1 MENSKITTNQLSLP
15 KGGGAIQGI
24 GETFQ
29 ANEFTG
35 TAGLSIP
42 IPTTPCRGFEP
53 QLSVQYSSGSGNG
66 TFGLGFALAIPN
78 IARKTSKVVPKYD
91 ETDIFLIS
99 NAEDLVPIAGKER
112 TETIDTINYTVIPYR
127 PRVEGLFAKIERW
140 INQETGDFYWQ
151 TVSTD
156 NVTSIFGKTE
166 EGRIYDPEHPSHVFQ
181 WLLEETFDAKGN
193 YTVYQYKSENTDNVP
208 DAIYEANRTQTANK
222 YIEKIK
228 YGNDSPLVEGDDVGE
243 VNWHFEVVFDY
254 GEYDISPTNVTPYTP
269 VGQWQNREDPFSTY
283 DAGFEIRT
291 HRLCRNILMFH
302 RFEKEFDS
310 NPILVHATR
319 FQYPLSPVVT
329 LLKKVESIG
338 YRYEQGEY
346 KTKRLP
352 TVDFDYTAFAPQQQ
366 NFEGLLQENGQDLPG
381 LNLPPDYMSID
392 LYGEG
397 IPGVLYSDGNTTL
410 YWESQGSGNG
420 ETGGVNYGPPK
431 QLQNFPI
438 ERHVQDGNQM
448 LMDIAGNGR
457 MALVVSTS
465 GARGYYQYDPDGDT
479 WQNFQPFAG
488 FPTDFQN
495 PDNQMVD
502 VTGDGLMDILLVES
516 DRLRVYPS
524 EGEKGFA
531 MPLIRPQE
539 NDVPTLKQGAVEE
552 ALQFADIFGTGKQH
566 LVRIT
571 DGALE
576 CWPNLGY
583 GRFGK
588 KIQLENAPRFEGRM
602 DASRLFLVDIDGS
615 GTADI
620 AYVSSDRIEIWF
632 NQSGNS
638 FSEPLTVYLP
648 SPWDS
653 LNQINFAD
661 VLGNGT
667 TCLVFSQN
675 HIQPRHWYYDF
686 CAKQKPYLLNQVK
699 NNLGAESNITYA
711 SSTKYYLQDKGQGTP
726 WVTKLPFPVQVVE
739 KVETID
745 LISNTKLVSS
755 YSYHH
760 GYYDRI
766 DRVFRG
772 FGRVERQDAEILN
785 AEERQSPFY
794 VPPILTKTWY
804 HTGAW
809 QQDASLF
816 EQYEQEYFQGDTHAA
831 QLPLPTLDWGRIK
844 PSAEEVR
851 QAHVALKGTVL
862 HSEVYGLDD
871 SEVAQNPYSVS
882 ETSYNVKLLQPQGD
896 NKYAVFYVW
905 ERESLAYDYE
915 RNPEDPRIAHN
926 FTLEIDDYGHV
937 LRECGITYG
946 RREGTPGALPEQ
958 TSLKATYTENRFIN
972 LAENNDVW
980 LLGVPAESK
989 NSELLNI
996 SLPSEQDYF
1005 DVETISNRIDNLTAP
1020 DDYNLLA
1027 WEQHFYWDE
1036 ALRTVLPLGEVSP
1049 QMLLAFSKGAV
1060 VSQEGI
1066 ELAFSGVL
1074 EGAELEDYLANQGKY
1089 DFESGYWWDPGLR
1102 QSYLDSG
1109 RFYLPTETTDAY
1121 GNVTGI
1127 EYDDYYL
1134 LVKKVTDA
1142 IGNET
1147 TVEAIDYQVLQ
1158 PQKIRDINDNT
1169 SEVIYDALGMVVLAS
1184 YYGTE
1189 NGDRVGFAELS
1200 APTSEEF
1207 DMEEAIANPQTYLQ
1221 GAASYFHYDVL
1232 TWENDGIPVHAV
1244 NLVAEDYP
1252 IDARVQTHI
1261 SYSDGFGREVQT
1273 KIRVEPGI
1281 AFSSVNY
1288 TSVEEIDTDNRWLSS
1303 GAVVYN
1309 NKGNPVQE
1317 YEPYYIDTHEYV
1329 DNPTLNQFGVSSVLH
1344 YDPLQRVVRVD
1355 TPKGFFTKVEFTPWQ
1370 EKHYDENDTIE
1381 ESSYYQ
1387 ENIDTLDSNS
1397 PEYQALVKAAQF
1409 YNTPDIKI
1417 LDNLGRIIRDIK
1429 QLVSKNESTVQD
1441 LVTHYELDIVGN
1453 QLSSADPRLAEQG
1466 YNNFSTIYDLTQT
1479 PLKTLSADGGTQ
1491 WTLQNVMGNPIY
1503 VRDSRGLVVTTEYDV
1518 LHRPTQVL
1526 VQGGDG
1532 GTILDQVV
1540 ERTVY
1545 GEDETITNPQDYNL
1559 RGQVY
1564 QHYDSAGL
1572 VQVGS
1577 YSITG
1582 QSLSSQRQLRQ
1593 DYQNEADWSEI
1604 NLDLLEDTI
1613 YTTSAGYDA
1622 LGRVIE
1628 ETDADG
1634 NVHSPSYDLSG
1645 LLAHLEVTH
1654 AQDDV
1659 ATIYVENIDYS
1670 PKGQRTQIVYG
1681 NGVTT
1686 DYEYEPTTFR
1696 LTRILTQRGATLAAA
1711 EQPARAERQAAPHWL
1726 CRLLPQFLRQA
1737 LGRMWPW
1744 GQPKFNDRNLRSG
1757 DVAKLQDLNYTYDA
1771 VGNIT
1776 QIADNAWD
1784 TVFNNNQQVDPVS
1797 KYTYDSLYRLIEA
1810 TGREHPA
1817 LSGQQE
1823 QHSDIPEVGF
1833 VQLPNLNNGEAVE
1846 NYIRQYTYD
1855 NSGNLYQITHQGATP
1870 HTRNLTVSETSNRA
1884 VDRELLNGS
1893 TDIDLFFDANGN
1905 QIQMSGLPQV
1915 QWNYRDNIA
1924 NVTII
1929 DRDDNNN
1936 DAEYYVYD
1944 SSGTRVRKVTER
1956 YGSGGNMTHIEE
1968 VIYLGVV
1975 EIRLSRQG
1983 ETVTEERRCLRVMDD
1998 TTCVAVR
2005 NQWTMG
2011 APPTGVSN
2019 PQVRYQLDNHLGS
2032 AAMEVDDGGQLISYE
2047 EYFPYGGTAFVA
2059 GSNLAE
2065 VKLKHYRYSGKERDG
2080 STGLYYYGARYY
2092 APWLGRWMSCD
2103 PAGTVDGLNLYEF
2116 VSGNPIRYSDNLG
2129 MVKGLKGAFKSGHKS
2144 DDRERLLP
2152 EGGQREYLLKEAMTS
2167 HQNVLEASQAIDA
2180 AKTAHGIGRKK
2191 AVAYST
2197 GKVAGDAVKTT
2208 AHVGTKVVT
2217 GGVPGASTVANL
2229 PIDAAIDAV
2238 IPNDSGQPLPPL
2250 EDLKKKQASAAK
2262 KNIKEKGAVQAAS
2275 TVGMAGLDEVL
2286 PVSPGDLV
2294 QIGIDAQKLKKTIK
2308 ESDGRTA
2315 ALAASAN
2322 NIDDYLD
2329 YISEES
2335 KNSEEHYRHLE
2346 ATFGKPTK
2354 KDKLK
2359 GVPKAGS
2366 SQTRVSRFTPSLS
2379 TAGNTYKLATADDK
2393 KVQKQGKKSLHQA
2406 SKLQTK
2412 QGQWQTKK
2420 VSKGKMPLLHDYD

>member
-1 MENSKITTNQLSLP
+1 MENSKITTTQLSLP

-35 TAGLSIP
+35 TAALSIP
-42 IPTTPCRGFEP
+42 IPTTPGRGFEP
-53 QLSVQYSSGSGNG
+53 QLSVEYSSGSGNG
-66 TFGLGFALAIPN
+66 TFGLGFSLAIPN
-78 IARKTSKVVPKYD
+78 ISRKTSKAVPKYD
-91 ETDIFLIS
+91 QTDIFLIS
-99 NAEDLVPIAGKER
+99 NAEDLVPIAGGER
-112 TETIDTINYTVIPYR
+112 TETIDTINYTVIAYR

-140 INQETGDFYWQ
+140 INQETGDCYWR

-166 EGRIYDPEHPSHVFQ
+166 QCRIYDPEHPSHVFQ

-193 YTVYQYKSENTDNVP
+193 SSVYQYKSENTDNVP
-208 DAIYEANRTQTANK
+208 DAIYEANRRQTANK

-228 YGNDSPLVEGDDVGE
+228 YGSDSPLVEGDDVGQ

-254 GEYDISPTNVTPYTP
+254 GEYDISTTNVTPYSP
-269 VGQWQNREDPFSTY
+269 VGQWQNRQDPFSTY

-302 RFEKEFDS
+302 SFEELGS
-310 NPILVHATR
+310 NPILVHATQ
-319 FQYPLSPVVT
+319 FHYQETPTVT
-329 LLKKVESIG
+329 LLKSVQSTG

-346 KTKRLP
+346 QTKSLP

-366 NFEGLLQENGQDLPG
+366 NFERLTQANGQDLPG

-397 IPGVLYSDGNTTL
+397 IPGVLYSDGTTTL

-420 ETGGVNYGPPK
+420 ETGGVNYAPPK
-431 QLQNFPI
+431 QLPNFPI
-438 ERHVQDGNQM
+438 ERHLQDANGT
-448 LMDIAGNGR
+448 LMDIAGDGR
-457 MALVVSTS
+457 MALVVSRS
-465 GARGYYQYDPDGDT
+465 GARGYYQYDPDGDS
-479 WQNFQPFAG
+479 WQSWQPFAG
-488 FPTDFQN
+488 FPTDFDN

-539 NDVPTLKQGAVEE
+539 NDVPTPKQGAVEE
-552 ALQFADIFGTGKQH
+552 ALHFADIFGTGKQH

-571 DGALE
+571 DGAVE

-588 KIQLENAPRFEGRM
+588 KIQLANAPRFEGRM
-602 DASRLFLVDIDGS
+602 DGSRLFLVDIDGS

-620 AYVSSDRIEIWF
+620 AYVSSDRVEIWF

-675 HIQPRHWYYDF
+675 HIQPRHCYYDF

-711 SSTKYYLQDKGQGTP
+711 SSTKYYLQDKRQETP

-739 KVETID
+739 TVETID
-745 LISNTKLVSS
+745 FISNTKLVSS

-766 DRVFRG
+766 EREFRG
-772 FGRVERQDAEILN
+772 FGRVERKDAEILN
-785 AEERQSPFY
+785 AEEQRSPCY
-794 VPPILTKTWY
+794 VPPVLTKTWY

-809 QQDASLF
+809 QQEASLF
-816 EQYEQEYFQGDTHAA
+816 EQYQKEYFQGDDNAVV
-831 QLPLPTLDWGRIK
+831 LWEPIVDWGGIK

-851 QAHVALKGTVL
+851 QAHVALKGTIL

-871 SEVAQNPYSVS
+871 SELADNPYSVS
-882 ETSYNVKLLQPQGD
+882 GASYNVKLLQPQGE

-905 ERESLAYDYE
+905 QRETLAYDYE
-915 RNPEDPRIAHN
+915 RDPSDPRIAHN

-937 LRECGITYG
+937 LRECGISYG
-946 RREGTPGALPEQ
+946 RREGTQEELPEQ
-958 TSLKATYTENRFIN
+958 TSLKATYTENSFIN
-972 LAENNDVW
+972 RPDLW
-980 LLGVPAESK
+980 LLGVPADSK
-989 NSELLNI
+989 NYELLNI
-996 SLPSEQDYF
+996 SLPSGKEYF
-1005 DVETISNRIDNLTAP
+1005 DVETISNIIENLSEA
-1020 DDYNLLA
+1020 DYNLLA
-1027 WEQHFYWDE
+1027 WEQYFYWDE
-1036 ALRTVLPLGEVSP
+1036 SLSSVLPLGEVSP
-1049 QMLLAFSKGAV
+1049 QMLLAFSKRAV
-1060 VSQEGI
+1060 VSQERI

-1074 EGAELEDYLANQGKY
+1074 EGDELEDYLANQGKY
-1089 DFESGYWWDPGLR
+1089 DFESGYWWNPGLT
-1102 QSYLDSG
+1102 QSYLGSG
-1109 RFYLPTETTDAY
+1109 RFYLPTETTDPF
-1121 GNVTGI
+1121 GNVTEI
-1127 EYDDYYL
+1127 EYDTYHL
-1134 LVKKVTDA
+1134 LVNKVTDA

-1189 NGDRVGFAELS
+1189 NGERVGFAELS

-1207 DMEEAIANPQTYLQ
+1207 EMEKAIANPQIYLQ
-1221 GAASYFHYDVL
+1221 GAASYFHYDLL
-1232 TWENDGIPVHAV
+1232 TWKNDGIPVHAV
-1244 NLVAEDYP
+1244 NLVAENYP
-1252 IDARVQTHI
+1252 TDTRVQTHI
-1261 SYSDGFGREVQT
+1261 TYSDGFGREVQT
-1273 KIRVEPGI
+1273 KIRVEPGT
-1281 AFSSVNY
+1281 AFSVRPDG
-1288 TSVEEIDTDNRWLSS
+1288 SVEEIDTDNRWLSS
-1303 GAVVYN
+1303 GGKVYN

-1329 DNPTLNQFGVSSVLH
+1329 DNPTLNKFGVSSVLH
-1344 YDPLQRVVRVD
+1344 YDPLQRVIRVD

-1381 ESSYYQ
+1381 DSSYYQ
-1387 ENIDTLDSNS
+1387 ENIDTLDPNS
-1397 PEYQALVKAAQF
+1397 AEYQALVKAAQF
-1409 YNTPDIKI
+1409 YDTPDIKI

-1429 QLVSKNESTVQD
+1429 QLVSKNEPTVQD
-1441 LVTHYELDIVGN
+1441 LVTNYELDIVGN

-1479 PLKTLSADGGTQ
+1479 PLKTVSADRGTQ

-1503 VRDSRGLVVTTEYDV
+1503 VRDSRGFVVTTEYDL
-1518 LHRPTQVL
+1518 LHRPTQVR

-1532 GTILDQVV
+1532 ETLLDQVV

-1545 GEDETITNPQDYNL
+1545 GEDETITNPEDYNL

-1572 VQVGS
+1572 VKLGS

-1582 QSLSSQRQLRQ
+1582 QSLSSERKLRQ
-1593 DYQNEADWSEI
+1593 DYHNEADWTEI
-1604 NLDLLEDTI
+1604 NLDLLEDTV

-1622 LGRVIE
+1622 LGRVIA

-1634 NVHSPSYDLSG
+1634 NVHVPIYDLSG
-1645 LLAHLEVTH
+1645 GLSHLKVTH
-1654 AQDDV
+1654 AQDSEP
-1659 ATIYVENIDYS
+1659 TIYVESIDYD

-1696 LTRILTQRGATLAAA
+1696 LTRILTKRGATLAPAG
-1711 EQPARAERQAAPHWL
+1711 QPARRERGAAPHWL

-1737 LGRMWPW
+1737 LGRVWPW
-1744 GQPKFNDRNLRSG
+1744 GGSGFTGSNSRSV
-1757 DVAKLQDLNYTYDA
+1757 DPANLQDLNYTYDP

-1776 QIADNAWD
+1776 QIADHAWD
-1784 TVFNNNQQVDPVS
+1784 TVFNKNQQVDPKS
-1797 KYTYDSLYRLIEA
+1797 TYTYDALYRLIEA
-1810 TGREHPA
+1810 TGREHQA
-1817 LSGQQE
+1817 LSRQQE
-1823 QHSDIPEVGF
+1823 QYRDIPEVGF
-1833 VQLPNLNNGEAVE
+1833 VQLQNLNNGQAVE
-1846 NYIRQYTYD
+1846 NYTRRYSYD
-1855 NSGNLYQITHQGATP
+1855 HGGNLDQIAHQGTTP
-1870 HTRNLTVSETSNRA
+1870 RTRNLTVSETSNRA
-1884 VDRELLNGS
+1884 VDSELLEGNR
-1893 TDIDLFFDANGN
+1893 DIDQFFDANGN
-1905 QIQMSGLPQV
+1905 QIQMPGIDPV
-1915 QWNYRDNIA
+1915 RWNYRDNIA

-1929 DRDDNNN
+1929 DRDDSNN

-1944 SSGTRVRKVTER
+1944 SSGRRVRKVTEC
-1956 YGSGGNMTHIEE
+1956 YGSGGTMTHIEE
-1968 VIYLGVV
+1968 VIYLGGL

-1983 ETVTEERRCLRVMDD
+1983 ETVTEERHCLRVMDD
-1998 TTCVAVR
+1998 TTCVAIR
-2005 NQWTMG
+2005 NQWTQG
-2011 APPTGVSN
+2011 EPPEGVIN

-2032 AAMEVDDGGQLISYE
+2032 TTMEVDGEGQLISYE

-2059 GSNLAE
+2059 GSEVE

-2092 APWLGRWMSCD
+2092 A
-2103 PAGTVDGLNLYEF
+2103 
-2116 VSGNPIRYSDNLG
+2116 
-2129 MVKGLKGAFKSGHKS
+2129 
-2144 DDRERLLP
+2144 
-2152 EGGQREYLLKEAMTS
+2152 
-2167 HQNVLEASQAIDA
+2167 
-2180 AKTAHGIGRKK
+2180 
-2191 AVAYST
+2191 
-2197 GKVAGDAVKTT
+2197 
-2208 AHVGTKVVT
+2208 
-2217 GGVPGASTVANL
+2217 
-2229 PIDAAIDAV
+2229 
-2238 IPNDSGQPLPPL
+2238 
-2250 EDLKKKQASAAK
+2250 
-2262 KNIKEKGAVQAAS
+2262 
-2275 TVGMAGLDEVL
+2275 
-2286 PVSPGDLV
+2286 
-2294 QIGIDAQKLKKTIK
+2294 
-2308 ESDGRTA
+2308 
-2315 ALAASAN
+2315 
-2322 NIDDYLD
+2322 
-2329 YISEES
+2329 
-2335 KNSEEHYRHLE
+2335 
-2346 ATFGKPTK
+2346 
-2354 KDKLK
+2354 
-2359 GVPKAGS
+2359 
-2366 SQTRVSRFTPSLS
+2366 
-2379 TAGNTYKLATADDK
+2379 
-2393 KVQKQGKKSLHQA
+2393 
-2406 SKLQTK
+2406 
-2412 QGQWQTKK
+2412 
-2420 VSKGKMPLLHDYD
+2420 